1 MGQSPPGA
9 PGGLF
14 FYHQEPSIMVRYVM
28 LVTYTEVGASQI
40 QNTTRRAQMF
50 QQVAERMGVTVE
62 SMYWTV
68 GEFDAVATIGA
79 DDEGTAVA
87 LSIFLAKQGYVRA
100 RMLRA
105 CSEAEFAGFLDRMPG
120 LDRLSGLAGV
130 SIDEGDD

>member
-1 MGQSPPGA
+1 
-9 PGGLF
+9 
-14 FYHQEPSIMVRYVM
+14 MVRYVM

-50 QQVAERMGVTVE
+50 HQVAERMGVTVE
-62 SMYWTV
+62 SMYWTL
-68 GEFDAVATIGA
+68 GDLDAVATISA

-87 LSIFLAKQGYVRA
+87 LSIFLAKQGYVRT

-105 CSEAEFAGFLDRMPG
+105 YTEAEFAGFLDRMPG